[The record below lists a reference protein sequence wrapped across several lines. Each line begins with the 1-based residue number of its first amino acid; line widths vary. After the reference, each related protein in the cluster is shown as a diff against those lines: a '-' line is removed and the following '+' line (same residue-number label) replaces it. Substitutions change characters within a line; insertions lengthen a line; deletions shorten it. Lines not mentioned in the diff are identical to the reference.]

1 MYKVKDKIILK
12 DLKGNKYKG
21 EIINI
26 NDYREPSMKYAVGI
40 DGFDDYVFIGENQIV
55 EKIN

>member
-1 MYKVKDKIILK
+1 MYKVGDIVIVK

-26 NDYREPSMKYAVGI
+26 NDYREPRMKYAVDI
-40 DGFDDYVFIGENQIV
+40 DGFNDYVFIGENQIV